1 MGVDDVQCQE
11 VDMTVR
17 VFYPWNAYKGVL
29 PVLIRRRKVIGS
41 LWTRTKSRE
50 PNTLGICRVTSG
62 THGFDLQHHDFTVL
76 QPLVNIVDTY
86 FRMLRLSSIILRT
99 KFKPL

>member
-29 PVLIRRRKVIGS
+29 PVLIEEEEGDWV
-41 LWTRTKSRE
+41 TVDADEVSRAQYS
-50 PNTLGICRVTSG
+50 GICRVTSG

-86 FRMLRLSSIILRT
+86 FRMLRL
-99 KFKPL
+99 